1 MTSKRVWPE
10 DEPWWQF
17 TPRNLGTGYLTLA
30 AAGLLLVW
38 SGIELVGGGL
48 RTSQTV
54 LFVVI
59 AVCGIALL
67 FQSTYGLKKLLRR
80 RAR

>member
-1 MTSKRVWPE
+1 MKRVWPE

-17 TPRNLGTGYLTLA
+17 TPRNLATGYLTLF

-38 SGIELVGGGL
+38 SGVELTHGGL
-48 RTSQTV
+48 GTGRTV

-59 AVCGIALL
+59 AVCGVAMLC
-67 FQSTYGLKKLLRR
+67 QSTYGVKKLLRR